1 MFLFYLPVI
10 LTGLI
15 AVASIMAYTKTK
27 KTSFLLLM
35 VGFILQFLFKLLP
48 LFGIGFDGGM
58 LLGVLG
64 WLGYLSILIGLL
76 MVRGD

>member
-1 MFLFYLPVI
+1 MFLFYLPAI

-35 VGFILQFLFKLLP
+35 VGFVLQFLVMLLP
-48 LFGIGFDGGM
+48 LFGIGLGM

-64 WLGYLSILIGLL
+64 WLGYLAILIGLL